1 MTKTDINMRF
11 VKAIESLLQDKGLTK
26 TGIAQS
32 LGIKPSKF
40 SEILNFRMNVGTET
54 IALLCDLY
62 SFNPTWI
69 LLGEGSMLT
78 VGTLKGHSKPAI
90 AIPKLPDIPLDSNG
104 VCEMF
109 LTIMQDKDLRAK
121 EQIEEI
127 TLLKEQ
133 LRNSKIKEN
142 GDTARL
148 SAIKSLKGI
157 PLIPLDAVA
166 GFPASD
172 SDGVYLEDCEHY
184 SIPEFEAKG
193 ANFLIRVSGDSMMPL
208 YNNGDIIACRKISD
222 ILFFQWGSI
231 YVLDTSQ
238 GALVK
243 RIEECEKND
252 DCILCVSENPHFK
265 PFQLPKTDIRSLST
279 IIGLVRLL

>member
-1 MTKTDINMRF
+1 MINHYSGGNKSEFARMIGVSPQAINTWISRDTFDIDMIYSNCVNLSAEWLLTGEGDML
-11 VKAIESLLQDKGLTK
+11 VSTQPTLPTIPTHTETSMPAHKADEAPKSVAKKSKGL
-26 TGIAQS
+26 
-32 LGIKPSKF
+32 
-40 SEILNFRMNVGTET
+40 
-54 IALLCDLY
+54 
-62 SFNPTWI
+62 
-69 LLGEGSMLT
+69 
-78 VGTLKGHSKPAI
+78 
-90 AIPKLPDIPLDSNG
+90 
-104 VCEMF
+104 
-109 LTIMQDKDLRAK
+109 
-121 EQIEEI
+121 
-127 TLLKEQ
+127 
-133 LRNSKIKEN
+133 
-142 GDTARL
+142 
-148 SAIKSLKGI
+148 
-157 PLIPLDAVA
+157 PLIPIDAVA

-252 DCILCVSENPHFK
+252 DCILCVSENPRFK

-279 IIGLVRLL
+279 IIGLVRLV